1 MTDLN
6 ILLSFLYFT
15 SGINFA
21 ALFTCSIILYKK
33 RKYSFQ
39 KFFALTFFY
48 WGISFCN
55 IFFYDYKE
63 FHNINCFSNTLILT
77 LDFWIVG
84 FMIISLL
91 HLLHYKSSS
100 LKHTYIVSFPFF
112 LFTISF
118 YITKSEYIL
127 YILQYFTSILCF
139 VMYIYIEIQVRK
151 YGRKIKAYHS
161 NLEKIHLQWTVN
173 ILRICLL
180 IVILW
185 LILSFNFTPIIDLI
199 YNLLMLP
206 SILYIS
212 KRIYNQELS
221 KELDL
226 IEKEEINYNFHFDIS
241 EIIREKQYYLTED
254 LNLDVLA
261 SHIGTNRTYLSRF
274 INNELKTNFYD
285 YINNFRIEH
294 AENLLK
300 DPNCKLNLES
310 IAYESGFR
318 SYSTFNRFFKK
329 KYNTTPGDFRT
340 KHLNG
345 NFL

>member
-1 MTDLN
+1 
-6 ILLSFLYFT
+6 
-15 SGINFA
+15 
-21 ALFTCSIILYKK
+21 
-33 RKYSFQ
+33 
-39 KFFALTFFY
+39 
-48 WGISFCN
+48 
-55 IFFYDYKE
+55 
-63 FHNINCFSNTLILT
+63 
-77 LDFWIVG
+77 
-84 FMIISLL
+84 
-91 HLLHYKSSS
+91 
-100 LKHTYIVSFPFF
+100 
-112 LFTISF
+112 
-118 YITKSEYIL
+118 
-127 YILQYFTSILCF
+127 
-139 VMYIYIEIQVRK
+139 
-151 YGRKIKAYHS
+151 
-161 NLEKIHLQWTVN
+161 
-173 ILRICLL
+173 
-180 IVILW
+180 
-185 LILSFNFTPIIDLI
+185 
-199 YNLLMLP
+199 MLP